1 MEDCCSCS
9 VTESCTTLCDHM
21 DWSTPGFPV
30 LHCLPEYAQMHVH
43 WVSDAIQPSHL
54 LPPPFPFP
62 ASVFSNESA
71 LRIRQPK
78 YWCFTFSMSTSV
90 NIRGWFPLG
99 LTCLIPLQFKGLSR
113 VFSSITVQKYQFFGT
128 QPSLWSNSHI
138 STWLLE
144 RP

>member
-9 VTESCTTLCDHM
+9 VTESCPTLCDHM

-30 LHCLPEYAQMHVH
+30 LHCLPEYAQIHVH

-54 LPPPFPFP
+54 LPPPSPFP
-62 ASVFSNESA
+62 ASGFSNESA